1 MLAPETR
8 ISKPEEQTDQPL
20 IELQDATIRV
30 GTRFLLHGTSWE
42 IGKGQQW
49 AVLGPNGAGKSSLV
63 GTLTG
68 KVSLARGKII
78 RRFPEASENPIGYVS
93 LELQQRFIAKEEEQ
107 DEARFFSGRVDS
119 FGKARDIVLPEE
131 KFHGT
136 VPPGYDRFAGIL
148 DIDRLMDRGIR
159 FLSTG
164 EMQKVLIARA
174 LMKSPRLLILD
185 EPFEGVD
192 ADSRDRMA
200 EIIVQLMKE
209 GIQIILVTHRFEAIM
224 DNVTHVL
231 CIREGEVFLKGR
243 REEVLTPENMDRLY
257 GVKKAQTAAIPR
269 VEWGSKALRK
279 ETSHFLVELRNTTVR
294 YGDLLVL
301 DRLNWTMKWDQ
312 NWAVLG
318 PNGVGKST
326 LVSLI
331 IGDNLQAYANEIYLF
346 GKRRGSGES
355 IWDIKKRIGVV
366 SSELQVKYRV
376 RMKAYDVVLSGF
388 HDSIGL
394 YRRSSREQR
403 ALAHQW
409 MEILGISDK
418 EEDRFDHLSYGQRR
432 MVLLA
437 RSMVKLPIILVL
449 DEPCQGLDLSNR
461 RMILDLVDYIGR
473 ETPTHILYTTHH
485 KDEIPPCITNVLE
498 LKRPPQP

>member
-1 MLAPETR
+1 MKTKKLKEESEAP
-8 ISKPEEQTDQPL
+8 I

-30 GTRFLLHGTSWE
+30 GTTFLLHGTSWSIE
-42 IGKGQQW
+42 KEQQW

-63 GTLTG
+63 GSLTG
-68 KVSLARGKII
+68 KNALAQGKII
-78 RRFPEASENPIGYVS
+78 RRFPDSGPNPIGYVS

-107 DEARFFSGRVDS
+107 DEARFFSGQIDS
-119 FGKARDIVLPEE
+119 FVRAKDLILPEE
-131 KFHGT
+131 TFQGN
-136 VPPGYDRFAGIL
+136 VPPHFDRISQIL
-148 DIDRLMDRGIR
+148 DLDHIMERGIR

-174 LMKSPRLLILD
+174 LMKSPRFLIMD

-192 ADSRDRMA
+192 AQSRERMA
-200 EIIVQLMKE
+200 EIIVELMQE
-209 GIQIILVTHRFEAIM
+209 QIQIILVTHRFEAIM
-224 DNVTHVL
+224 PNVTHVL
-231 CIREGEVFLKGR
+231 CIKDGSVFLKGR
-243 REEVLTPENMDRLY
+243 RDEVLTSENMDRLY
-257 GVKKAQTAAIPR
+257 GVKKARTSDIPKAD
-269 VEWGSKALRK
+269 WGLEALRK
-279 ETSHFLVELRNTTVR
+279 EAPDSLVTMKDTTVK

-301 DRLNWTMKWDQ
+301 DKLNWTMKWDE
-312 NWAVLG
+312 NWAVFG

-326 LVSLI
+326 LMSLI
-331 IGDNLQAYANEIYLF
+331 IGDNLQAYANEIHLF
-346 GKRRGSGES
+346 GKRRGTGES

-376 RMKAYDVVLSGF
+376 RLKAYDVVLSGF

-394 YRRSSREQR
+394 YKRSSQR
-403 ALAHQW
+403 QRTIAHQW

-418 EEDRFDHLSYGQRR
+418 EVERFDQLSYGQRR

-437 RSMVKLPIILVL
+437 RSMVKLPVILVL

-473 ETPTHILYTTHH
+473 ETPTHVLYTTHH
-485 KDEIPPCITNVLE
+485 KDEIPDCITNVLK
-498 LKRPPQP
+498 LKKPA

>member
-1 MLAPETR
+1 MENV
-8 ISKPEEQTDQPL
+8 KPEKQTDQPV

-30 GTRFLLHGTSWE
+30 GTKFLLRGTSWE
-42 IGKGQQW
+42 ILKGQQW

-78 RRFPEASENPIGYVS
+78 RRFPETSQDPIGYVS
-93 LELQQRFIAKEEEQ
+93 LELQQRFIAKEEER
-107 DEARFFSGRVDS
+107 DEARCFSGQIDTIVRV
-119 FGKARDIVLPEE
+119 RDIVLPEE
-131 KFHGT
+131 RFHGT
-136 VPPGYDRFAGIL
+136 VPPNYDRVAEIL
-148 DIDRLMDRGIR
+148 EIDGLMDRGIR

-192 ADSRDRMA
+192 TDSTGRMA

-209 GIQIILVTHRFEAIM
+209 RIQIILVTHRFDAVM
-224 DNVTHVL
+224 RNVTHVL
-231 CIREGEVFLKGR
+231 CIRDGEVFLKGR

-257 GVKKAQTAAIPR
+257 GVKKAHTAAIPKAQ
-269 VEWGSKALRK
+269 WGLKALRK
-279 ETSHFLVELRNTTVR
+279 ETPHSLVELRNTTVK
-294 YGDLLVL
+294 YGNLLVL

-376 RMKAYDVVLSGF
+376 RLKAYDVVLSGF

-394 YRRSSREQR
+394 YRRSSEEQR
-403 ALAHQW
+403 VTAHRW

-418 EEDRFDHLSYGQRR
+418 EEERFDHLSYGQTR

-437 RSMVKLPIILVL
+437 RSMVKLPVILVL
-449 DEPCQGLDLSNR
+449 DEPCQGLDFANR
-461 RMILDLVDYIGR
+461 RMILDLIDYIGR

-485 KDEIPPCITNVLE
+485 KDEIPPCITDVLK

>member
-1 MLAPETR
+1 MHMHSQSE
-8 ISKPEEQTDQPL
+8 KPI

-30 GTRFLLHGTSWE
+30 GTTFLLHGTSWTIE
-42 IGKGQQW
+42 KGQQW

-63 GTLTG
+63 GALTG
-68 KVSLARGKII
+68 KTSLAQGKII
-78 RRFPEASENPIGYVS
+78 RRFPDSTQNPIGYVS

-107 DEARFFSGRVDS
+107 DEARFFSGQIDS
-119 FGKARDIVLPEE
+119 YVKARDLILPQEI
-131 KFHGT
+131 FHGH
-136 VPPGYDRFAGIL
+136 VPHHFDRMCRIL
-148 DIDRLMDRGIR
+148 EIDHVMERGIR

-174 LMKSPRLLILD
+174 LMKSPQLLIMD

-192 ADSRDRMA
+192 AQSRERMA
-200 EIIVQLMKE
+200 EIIVELMKE
-209 GIQIILVTHRFEAIM
+209 QIQIILVTHRFEAIM
-224 DNVTHVL
+224 PNVTHVL
-231 CIREGEVFLKGR
+231 CIKEGKVFLKGK
-243 REEVLTPENMDRLY
+243 REEVLTQENMDRLY
-257 GVKKAQTAAIPR
+257 GTKKAQTGAIPKAD
-269 VEWGSKALRK
+269 WGLEELRK
-279 ETSHFLVELRNTTVR
+279 EAPESLLHLRNTTVK
-294 YGDLLVL
+294 YGELLVL
-301 DRLNWTMKWDQ
+301 DKLNWTMKWDE

-326 LVSLI
+326 LMSLI

-346 GKRRGSGES
+346 GKRRGTGES

-366 SSELQVKYRV
+366 SSELQVQYRV
-376 RMKAYDVVLSGF
+376 RLKAYDVVLSGF

-394 YRRSSREQR
+394 YRRSSERQR
-403 ALAHQW
+403 AVAHQW

-418 EEDRFDHLSYGQRR
+418 EEERFDHLSYGQRR

-437 RSMVKLPIILVL
+437 RSMVKLPVILVL

-485 KDEIPPCITNVLE
+485 KDEIPPCITDVLE
-498 LKRPPQP
+498 LKKATTAS

>member
-1 MLAPETR
+1 MTKVHQV
-8 ISKPEEQTDQPL
+8 IEEPDLPV

-30 GTRFLLHGTSWE
+30 GTTFLLHGTSWTIE
-42 IGKGQQW
+42 KNQQW

-63 GTLTG
+63 GALTG
-68 KVSLARGKII
+68 KVSLARGKIL
-78 RRFPEASENPIGYVS
+78 RRFPDSVQNPIGYVS

-107 DEARFFSGRVDS
+107 DEARFFSGQIDS
-119 FGKARDIVLPEE
+119 FARARDIILPEE
-131 KFHGT
+131 KFHGML
-136 VPPGYDRFAGIL
+136 PPHYPRIADIL

-192 ADSRDRMA
+192 TDSRERMA
-200 EIIVQLMKE
+200 EIIVELMKE
-209 GIQIILVTHRFEAIM
+209 QIQIILVTHRFEAIM
-224 DNVTHVL
+224 SEVTHVL
-231 CIREGEVFLKGR
+231 CIREGQVFLMGK
-243 REEVLTPENMDRLY
+243 REEVLTQENMERLY
-257 GVKKAQTAAIPR
+257 GIKKARTGAIPR
-269 VEWGSKALRK
+269 AEWGLEALRK
-279 ETSHFLVELRNTTVR
+279 EAPHSLVELKNTTIK
-294 YGDLLVL
+294 YGSLLVF
-301 DRLNWTMKWDQ
+301 DRLNWTMGWEQ

-318 PNGVGKST
+318 PTGVGKST
-326 LVSLI
+326 LVSLV

-355 IWDIKKRIGVV
+355 IWDIKRRIGAV
-366 SSELQVKYRV
+366 SPELQVKYRV

-394 YRRSSREQR
+394 YRRSTNRQR
-403 ALAHQW
+403 AVAHQW
-409 MEILGISDK
+409 MEILGISHM
-418 EEDRFDHLSYGQRR
+418 EEKRFDHLSYGQRR

-437 RSMVKLPIILVL
+437 RSMVKLPVILVL
-449 DEPCQGLDLSNR
+449 DEPCQGLDFSNR
-461 RMILDLVDYIGR
+461 RMILDLVDFIGR

-485 KDEIPPCITNVLE
+485 KDEIPPCITDVLE
-498 LKRPPQP
+498 LKKPG

>member
-1 MLAPETR
+1 MLGPETGSPR
-8 ISKPEEQTDQPL
+8 SGDQTDLPV

-30 GTRFLLHGTSWE
+30 GTKFLLQGTSWE
-42 IGKGQQW
+42 IGKDQQW

-78 RRFPEASENPIGYVS
+78 RRFPKASQNPIGYVS
-93 LELQQRFIAKEEEQ
+93 LELQQRFIAKEEKQ
-107 DEARFFSGRVDS
+107 DEARCFSGQIDS
-119 FGKARDIVLPEE
+119 FVKAGDIVLPEE

-136 VPPGYDRFAGIL
+136 VPPNYDRVAGIL
-148 DIDRLMDRGIR
+148 EIDRLMDRGIR

-164 EMQKVLIARA
+164 EMQKILIARA

-192 ADSRDRMA
+192 TDSTRRMA
-200 EIIVQLMKE
+200 RIIVELMKE
-209 GIQIILVTHRFEAIM
+209 KIQIILVTHRFEAIM
-224 DNVTHVL
+224 PDVTHVL
-231 CIREGEVFLKGR
+231 CLREGEVFLKGT
-243 REEVLTPENMDRLY
+243 REEVLTPENVDRLY

-269 VEWGSKALRK
+269 GEWGLKALRK
-279 ETSHFLVELRNTTVR
+279 ETPHSLVELRNTTVR
-294 YGDLLVL
+294 YGNLLVL
-301 DRLNWTMKWDQ
+301 DRLNWSMKWDQ

-326 LVSLI
+326 LVSLV

-355 IWDIKKRIGVV
+355 IWDIKRRLGVV

-376 RMKAYDVVLSGF
+376 RMKSYDVVLSGF

-394 YRRSSREQR
+394 YKRSSKEQR

-418 EEDRFDHLSYGQRR
+418 EKERFDHLSYGQSR

-437 RSMVKLPIILVL
+437 RSMVKLPVILVL

-461 RMILDLVDYIGR
+461 RMILDLIDYIGR

-485 KDEIPPCITNVLE
+485 KDEIPPCITDVLE
-498 LKRPPQP
+498 LKKPT